1 MMVHDG
7 RPSARSGRPD
17 EARTGTGTTVSA
29 YDSRPIRRSI
39 EVEYWVI
46 DDEGRLVEPG
56 DLVEVAAGTEREFVE
71 PLLEIKTTPC
81 ETTAEL
87 EAELFDRLRRVL
99 QRADELGKGLV
110 PLATPLTHEEIH
122 ELPSERTRIQN
133 EVVGENFEYV
143 RHCAGT
149 HVHVEQQPGRAVDQF
164 NTFVALD
171 PALALVNSSPYFR
184 GERLCA
190 GARSKL
196 YRRMG
201 YDDVPHQGWLWRY
214 LDDVDEW
221 DRRLERRYDEFV
233 ARAVEAGV
241 DRRTVESSFDPESA
255 VWTPVQFREAFG
267 TVEWRSPDTALPS
280 QAARLADTLASTVDL
295 LRTTETEVRIE
306 GDTGRIH
313 DGELVLPAFDSV
325 LGYVEAA
332 IDEGLDSDSLCAYLD
347 RMGFDV
353 DAFEPLSGEFDGRDR
368 VSPVEARELRLR
380 YADRLAHDVRRSRVV
395 RGD

>member
-1 MMVHDG
+1 M
-7 RPSARSGRPD
+7 
-17 EARTGTGTTVSA
+17 
-29 YDSRPIRRSI
+29 
-39 EVEYWVI
+39 EYWVI

-99 QRADELGKGLV
+99 QRADELDKGLV
-110 PLATPLTHEEIH
+110 PLATPLTHEEID
-122 ELPSERTRIQN
+122 ERPSERTRIQN

-214 LDDVDEW
+214 LDDADEW

-280 QAARLADTLASTVDL
+280 QVVRLADTLASTVDH

-306 GDTGRIH
+306 GDTGRI
-313 DGELVLPAFDSV
+313 DEEGVVLPTFDSV
-325 LGYVEAA
+325 LDYVEAA
-332 IDEGLDSDSLCAYLD
+332 IDEGLDSDPLRAYLD

-353 DAFEPLSGEFDGRDR
+353 DAFEPLSGEFDDRGRL
-368 VSPVEARELRLR
+368 STAEARNIRLR
-380 YADRLAHDVRRSRVV
+380 YADRLAHDVQRSRVV

>member
-1 MMVHDG
+1 MVRYDVDRGPTAVDATRTRTEATVPAHDT
-7 RPSARSGRPD
+7 S
-17 EARTGTGTTVSA
+17 
-29 YDSRPIRRSI
+29 PIRRSI
-39 EVEYWVI
+39 EVEYWVV
-46 DDEGRLVEPG
+46 DSEGRLVEPG
-56 DLVEVAAGTEREFVE
+56 ALVEAAAGVEREFVE
-71 PLLEIKTTPC
+71 PLLEVKTTPC

-87 EAELFDRLRRVL
+87 EAELFDRLGRVL
-99 QRADELGKGLV
+99 RRADDLGKRLV
-110 PLATPLTHEEIH
+110 PLGTPLHHEEID

-133 EVVGENFEYV
+133 AVVGENFAYV

-149 HVHVEQQPGRAVDQF
+149 HVHVEQHPGCAVDQF

-171 PALALVNSSPYFR
+171 PALALVNSSPYFG

-214 LDDVDEW
+214 LDDVGEW

-280 QAARLADTLASTVDL
+280 QVVRLADTLAA
-295 LRTTETEVRIE
+295 TTARVRDAGVRVE
-306 GDTGRIH
+306 GDAGRV
-313 DGELVLPAFDSV
+313 DDEAVVLPTFDAV
-325 LGYVEAA
+325 LEYVEVA
-332 IDEGLDSDSLCAYLD
+332 IDEGLDSRRLRAYLD
-347 RMGFDV
+347 RMGFEV
-353 DAFEPLSGEFDGRDR
+353 GAFDPLSAEFDDRDR
-368 VSPVEARELRLR
+368 LTPDAARDLRLR
-380 YADRLAHDVRRSRVV
+380 YADRLARDVRRSRAVH
-395 RGD
+395 GD